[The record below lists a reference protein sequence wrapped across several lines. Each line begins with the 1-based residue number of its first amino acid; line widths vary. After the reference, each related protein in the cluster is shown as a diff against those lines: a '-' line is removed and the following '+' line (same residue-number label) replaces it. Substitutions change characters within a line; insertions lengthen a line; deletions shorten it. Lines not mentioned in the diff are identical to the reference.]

1 MKKTHNLLSNLFLRI
16 FLSSRKK
23 GLAASSD
30 HLERL
35 VAHKDDEDINRLWLR
50 TEPVVTQ
57 LKNTYIIY
65 EAARDFSRGE
75 TNRWQAVL
83 DQERDVV
90 RRINH
95 KILVVFDEKSP
106 NYFSIFPD
114 GLSGLY
120 RGSYEQRITQL
131 GAFVEK
137 LHTFPEL
144 ADIYTEANIFYQLV
158 LDTRKAQQDKGISL
172 ETASDNLN
180 IILTEVAQVMFGNL
194 GFLIYKFA
202 KTPEKIQDYF
212 DFALMRPRVKAKG
225 DETGFDDG
233 ETLTVPPATTKASG
247 IVFTGETRFSFY
259 NSGNVAL
266 EIYTATVAN
275 APVPANV
282 HILQPD
288 GELNITATELG
299 DAGNSI
305 LLVNNRDAIT
315 EGELEIT
322 VME

>member
-1 MKKTHNLLSNLFLRI
+1 MKKTNKLLSNLFLRI

-23 GLAASSD
+23 GLATSSD

-144 ADIYTEANIFYQLV
+144 ADVYTEANIFYQLV

-180 IILTEVAQVMFGNL
+180 IILTEVAQMMFGNL

-212 DFALMRPRVKAKG
+212 DFALMRPRMKAKG
-225 DETGFDDG
+225 EETEDEG
-233 ETLTVPPATTKASG
+233 ETLTIPPAATRASAIAFSAVTKL
-247 IVFTGETRFSFY
+247 SFY
-259 NSGNVAL
+259 NSGDVAL
-266 EIYTATVAN
+266 GIYTATDAN
-275 APVPANV
+275 APVPADV

-288 GELNITATELG
+288 GELNITAVELG

-305 LLVNNRDAIT
+305 LLVANNDATT